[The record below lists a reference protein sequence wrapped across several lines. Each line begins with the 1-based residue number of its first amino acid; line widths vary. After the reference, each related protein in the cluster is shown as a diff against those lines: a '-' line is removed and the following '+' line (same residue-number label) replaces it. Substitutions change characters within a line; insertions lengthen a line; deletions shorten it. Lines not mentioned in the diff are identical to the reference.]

1 MKYILIQADG
11 MPDRPIKELNNK
23 TPLQVAN
30 TPTID
35 KMTCISEVG
44 SVNHIPKGFKSG
56 SDVGNLS
63 VLGYNPR
70 KYFTGRSPLEAASI
84 GIDLGPNDIA
94 YRCNL
99 INLVEI
105 NDHLIME
112 DYSAGHIE
120 TSKAEKIINYLKKY
134 MDNDEFVL
142 YPGVSYRHILVW
154 KEGKMNLETTPP
166 HDILEKKIKNFI
178 PRGDDSLKI
187 NEFMKKANAL
197 IEKLKNEDSEI
208 GKVKVSDIWLWG
220 QGKKTTLP
228 SFFDLTKKNGSVI
241 SAVDLVKGIGRCAS
255 MNIIN
260 VEGATGY
267 LDTNYL
273 GKVESGLKELESKD
287 FLMLHI
293 EAPDETGHEGDYK
306 KKIQAIEDLDSKVLS
321 PLLEGLKQIEEE
333 YKILLVSDHPTP
345 IELRTH
351 SYEYVPFLIH
361 QNGMNL
367 SNHNFK
373 SFSEDI
379 VNSTQNKLDDGYK
392 LIYKF
397 LDL

>member
-11 MPDRPIKELNNK
+11 MPDRPIKELDNK

-35 KMTCISEVG
+35 KMASISEVG
-44 SVNHIPKGFKSG
+44 SVNHIPEGFKSG

-63 VLGYNPR
+63 VLGYDPR

-120 TSKAEKIINYLKKY
+120 TSKAKKIINYLKQY
-134 MDNDEFVL
+134 MDNDEFIL

-166 HDILEKKIKNFI
+166 HDILEKKIENFI

-187 NEFMKKANAL
+187 NKFMKEANTL
-197 IEKLKNEDSEI
+197 IKKLKNEDSEI
-208 GKVKVSDIWLWG
+208 SNVKVSDIWLWG

-293 EAPDETGHEGDYK
+293 EAPDETGHEGDYM
-306 KKIQAIEDLDSKVLS
+306 KKIQAIEDLDNKVIS
-321 PLLEGLKQIEEE
+321 PLLEGLNKIEEE

-361 QNGMNL
+361 QNSINL
-367 SNHNFK
+367 SNHDFK

>member
-197 IEKLKNEDSEI
+197 IKKLKNEDSEI

-367 SNHNFK
+367 SNHDFK

>member
-44 SVNHIPKGFKSG
+44 SVNHIPEGFKSG

-134 MDNDEFVL
+134 MDNDEFIL

-178 PRGDDSLKI
+178 PKGDDSLKI

-197 IEKLKNEDSEI
+197 IKKLKNEDSEI

-367 SNHNFK
+367 SNHDFK

>member
-321 PLLEGLKQIEEE
+321 PLLEGLKQIEED

-367 SNHNFK
+367 SNHDFK

>member
-44 SVNHIPKGFKSG
+44 SVNHIPEGFKSG

-197 IEKLKNEDSEI
+197 IKKLKNEDSEI

>member
-11 MPDRPIKELNNK
+11 MPDRPIKELDNK

-35 KMTCISEVG
+35 KMASISEVG
-44 SVNHIPKGFKSG
+44 SVNHIPEGFKSG

-134 MDNDEFVL
+134 MDNDEFIL

-367 SNHNFK
+367 SNHDFK

>member
-35 KMTCISEVG
+35 KMTSISEVG
-44 SVNHIPKGFKSG
+44 SVNHIPEGFKSG

-70 KYFTGRSPLEAASI
+70 KYFTGRSPLEATSI

-99 INLVEI
+99 INLVET
-105 NDHLIME
+105 NNHLIME

-120 TSKAEKIINYLKKY
+120 TSKAKKIINYLKKY
-134 MDNDEFVL
+134 MDNDEFIL

-166 HDILEKKIKNFI
+166 HDILEKKIKNFV

-197 IEKLKNEDSEI
+197 IKKLKNEDSEI
-208 GKVKVSDIWLWG
+208 SNVKVSDIWLWG

-293 EAPDETGHEGDYK
+293 EAPDETGHEGDYM
-306 KKIQAIEDLDSKVLS
+306 KKIQAIEDLDSKVIS
-321 PLLEGLKQIEEE
+321 PLIKGLNKIEEE

-361 QNGMNL
+361 QNGINL

-379 VNSTQNKLDDGYK
+379 VNSTLNKLDDGYK

>member
-11 MPDRPIKELNNK
+11 MPDRPIKELKNK

-35 KMTCISEVG
+35 KMSSISEVG

-63 VLGYNPR
+63 VLGYNPK

-112 DYSAGHIE
+112 DYSAGHIK
-120 TSKAEKIINYLKKY
+120 TSKAKKIIDYLKKY
-134 MDNDEFVL
+134 MDDDEFIL

-166 HDILEKKIKNFI
+166 HDILEKKIENFI

-197 IEKLKNEDSEI
+197 IKKLKNEDSEI
-208 GKVKVSDIWLWG
+208 GNIKVSDIWLWG

-293 EAPDETGHEGDYK
+293 EAPDETGHEGDYM

-321 PLLEGLKQIEEE
+321 PLLEGLNKIEEE

>member
-1 MKYILIQADG
+1 
-11 MPDRPIKELNNK
+11 
-23 TPLQVAN
+23 
-30 TPTID
+30 
-35 KMTCISEVG
+35 
-44 SVNHIPKGFKSG
+44 
-56 SDVGNLS
+56 
-63 VLGYNPR
+63 
-70 KYFTGRSPLEAASI
+70 
-84 GIDLGPNDIA
+84 
-94 YRCNL
+94 
-99 INLVEI
+99 
-105 NDHLIME
+105 
-112 DYSAGHIE
+112 
-120 TSKAEKIINYLKKY
+120 
-134 MDNDEFVL
+134 
-142 YPGVSYRHILVW
+142 
-154 KEGKMNLETTPP
+154 
-166 HDILEKKIKNFI
+166 
-178 PRGDDSLKI
+178 
-187 NEFMKKANAL
+187 MKKANAL
-197 IEKLKNEDSEI
+197 IKKLKNEDSEI

-228 SFFDLTKKNGSVI
+228 SFFDLTKKKGSVI

-293 EAPDETGHEGDYK
+293 EAPDETGHEGDYM
-306 KKIQAIEDLDSKVLS
+306 KKIQAIEDLDNKVIS
-321 PLLEGLKQIEEE
+321 PLLEGLNKIEEE

-361 QNGMNL
+361 QNSINL
-367 SNHNFK
+367 SNHDFK